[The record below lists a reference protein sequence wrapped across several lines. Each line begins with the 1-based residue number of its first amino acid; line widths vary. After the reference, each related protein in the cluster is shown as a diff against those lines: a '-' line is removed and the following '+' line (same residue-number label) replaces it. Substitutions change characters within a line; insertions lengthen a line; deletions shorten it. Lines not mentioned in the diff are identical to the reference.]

1 MMLIGDENG
10 TVTGA
15 AVITLAGALAFG
27 SAATAMPGVNLWDG
41 PTVAIAPTE
50 FTERLKGTSG
60 ATPDPYPSIVL
71 RTLHSVLLD
80 DPNVAAAVTSACG
93 LLRERLGFMYKFVA
107 EELTSPDDDESEPR
121 LFVSVLVQHD
131 DEQAMLEIENFIL
144 SEWVKQPVQIREVV
158 RIGGEFV

>member
-1 MMLIGDENG
+1 M
-10 TVTGA
+10 
-15 AVITLAGALAFG
+15 
-27 SAATAMPGVNLWDG
+27 
-41 PTVAIAPTE
+41 
-50 FTERLKGTSG
+50 
-60 ATPDPYPSIVL
+60 
-71 RTLHSVLLD
+71 LLD